1 MREKDLSVTLLY
13 DFYAPLLSEKKR
25 EVFEMYYFEDLSLA
39 EISEHTKTSRQGVR
53 ELIVR
58 TGEELRDFEKALGLF
73 EREKQDEKLRASL
86 SQIAER
92 IEKDFPQDAEFI
104 RTNFLQ
110 KGE

>member
-13 DFYAPLLSEKKR
+13 DFYAPLFSEKKR

-73 EREKQDEKLRASL
+73 EKGKKEEAERKLLAD
-86 SQIAER
+86 IADR
-92 IEKDFPQDAEFI
+92 IEKDYPQEAELI
-104 RTNFLQ
+104 RTNLLQ

>member
-1 MREKDLSVTLLY
+1 MREKDLSVTMLY
-13 DFYAPLLSEKKR
+13 DFYAPLISEKKR

-73 EREKQDEKLRASL
+73 EREKQEEKLRGSL
-86 SQIAER
+86 SQIVER

-104 RTNFLQ
+104 RANFLQ

>member
-13 DFYAPLLSEKKR
+13 DFYAALISEKKR

-58 TGEELRDFEKALGLF
+58 TGEELREFENALGLF
-73 EREKQDEKLRASL
+73 EKEKQEGKLRDSL
-86 SQIAER
+86 LAIAER
-92 IEKDFPQDAEFI
+92 IERDYPQDAEFI
-104 RTNFLQ
+104 RANFLQ